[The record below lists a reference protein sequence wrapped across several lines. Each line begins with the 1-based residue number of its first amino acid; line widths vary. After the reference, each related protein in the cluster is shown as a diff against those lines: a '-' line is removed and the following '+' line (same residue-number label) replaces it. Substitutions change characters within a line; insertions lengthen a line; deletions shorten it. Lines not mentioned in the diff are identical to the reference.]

1 MDSKAVNKEIRGQ
14 IWPLLKDIGFSVF
27 TPRTALRYCDDKI
40 DVLNF
45 QSFNSYNASVMG
57 VTTFS
62 FCVNLG
68 SFLNYVPH
76 WSPPKVKDGL
86 PNPSES
92 ECHFRG
98 RLTRRVASRGK
109 AHGDVWNLDEQGRNL
124 LWCIQDVTEQLP
136 EAAAWFDHLTDKSE
150 VLNILLNQDEDMK
163 GLFGFG
169 RNPSPIRSYL
179 TGYVALAVGNQD
191 LAEEK
196 LGEAVQ
202 SNCFTYLFEDV
213 DSAIRRSV

>member
-1 MDSKAVNKEIRGQ
+1 MDSKSVNKEIRGQ

-76 WSPPKVKDGL
+76 WSPLKVRDGL

-109 AHGDVWNLDEQGRNL
+109 EHGDVWNLDEQGRNL
-124 LWCIQDVTEQLP
+124 LWCIQDVAEQLP
-136 EAAAWFDHLTDKSE
+136 DAAAWFDHLTDKSE
-150 VLNILLNQDEDMK
+150 VLNILLNQDEDMN

-179 TGYVALAVGNQD
+179 TGYVALAVGNQN

-213 DSAIRRSV
+213 DSALRRSV